1 MILISEE
8 KTKKLPGLTSLFV
21 SFDYNPLIVDI
32 LKEFDIKV
40 YDKNTK
46 VWEFNLNSLQELI
59 DKLSAIDDIKLK
71 FKKDP
76 PDIDLNSIILNKH
89 KTNPYP
95 YQAEGIKYG
104 ISKNRWLLLD
114 PCGLGKTL
122 QAIELAEE
130 LKIRDNISHCLIICG
145 INSLK
150 SNWKKEIEKHSF
162 LNSVILG
169 SRITK
174 KGKLVIGSVK
184 DREAHLRSKID
195 EFFIITNV
203 ETLRQDCIIKAI
215 EDGPNNI
222 DMIVFDEMH
231 VCKSPTSGQGKN
243 ILKLKKS
250 KYKVGMTGT
259 ILLNKPLD
267 AYVPLKWIGEERSNY
282 TTFKYHYCIYSG
294 KFKNIITGYRNLNI
308 LKDQLN
314 KVSLRRSIDILQLPA
329 KNIIVENLDM
339 DDKQAKFYE
348 NITDGIVSEVDK
360 VHIST
365 TSLLAMVSR
374 LRQATACPSILT
386 TEDIPSV
393 KIERAC
399 ELAEQIVDNGDKV
412 VIFSTFKQTVEEL
425 RKKLISYK
433 PIIATGDTP
442 DSDISNNIDDFQN
455 NPDTK
460 IFIGTWQKCG
470 TGITLT
476 AASYMIFIDTPWT
489 DGVFQQA
496 CDRIYRIGTK
506 KPVFIYNLICKNTI
520 DERVLEIIS
529 DKQALSDY
537 IVDDKLSERSVSIL
551 QKYIQNLF

>member
-76 PDIDLNSIILNKH
+76 PEIDLNSIILNKH

-162 LNSVILG
+162 LDSVILG

-314 KVSLRRSIDILQLPA
+314 KVSLRRSIDILQLPP

-399 ELAEQIVDNGDKV
+399 ELAEQIIDSGDKV

-425 RKKLISYK
+425 RKKLLSYK

-442 DSDISNNIDDFQN
+442 DSDISNSIDDFQN

>member
-21 SFDYNPLIVDI
+21 SFDYNPLVVDI

-71 FKKDP
+71 VKKDP
-76 PDIDLNSIILNKH
+76 PEIDLNSIILNKH

-162 LNSVILG
+162 LDSVILG

-425 RKKLISYK
+425 RKKLLSYK

-442 DSDISNNIDDFQN
+442 DSDISNSIDDFQN